1 VSAQSVEGET
11 DSGHDR
17 PSTPLTGRPS
27 SHRRLVS
34 TLLVAG
40 LVVVLVRGFFVQT
53 FVIPS
58 GSMEP
63 GLQVGDRVMVS
74 RLDYRFGVI
83 RRGDVVVFDGD
94 GVFTAAGPPRSSLTE
109 AGRTVAQALGAP
121 VGESDFVKR
130 VIGVGGDRIVCCDDQ
145 GRITVNGRALEE
157 PYVYPDDDPSDVTF
171 TATVPAGRLW
181 VMGDHRSS
189 SADSRAHLGDPGGG
203 MVPVDRVVGRVIAV
217 WWPWNRATGV
227 GRTAADDAQ
236 TPAQQGTGVAQTAP
250 AERAVSPGR
259 EGTP

>member
-11 DSGHDR
+11 DSGQDR
-17 PSTPLTGRPS
+17 PPTSLTGRVS
-27 SHRRLVS
+27 SWRRVLL
-34 TLLVAG
+34 TLLAAAV
-40 LVVVLVRGFFVQT
+40 VVVLVRVFLVQT

-63 GLQVGDRVMVS
+63 GLQVDDRVVVS
-74 RLDYRFGVI
+74 RLDYRFGGI

-94 GVFTAAGPPRSSLTE
+94 GVFTSAAPSRSALAE

-130 VIGVGGDRIVCCDDQ
+130 VIGLGGDHVVCCDEQ
-145 GRITVNGRALEE
+145 ARISVNGRPLDE
-157 PYVYPDDDPSDVTF
+157 PYVYPGDDPSDLDF
-171 TATVPAGRLW
+171 DEIVPSGHVW

-203 MVPVDRVVGRVIAV
+203 MVPVDRVVGRVVAV
-217 WWPWNRATGV
+217 WWPWSRATGV
-227 GRTAADDAQ
+227 GRTAAQDPRA
-236 TPAQQGTGVAQTAP
+236 PEASAGAAQTAP
-250 AERAVSPGR
+250 ERAVSPGR
-259 EGTP
+259 EATP